1 MYGLYFITLQRSG
14 TRPVTKPL
22 RSIRPEHRGT
32 FHTQFWLGTI
42 CPSTHPSICPSMYIL
57 VSFCGRLQLLRGHL
71 RGRGNGI
78 AIGISHIPMVS
89 ARLFPRSDNRV
100 RAGRIVF
107 MTLCPKQILRLGFLF
122 RPNFGI
128 FKGGGCNQRT
138 AWSFSEQMD
147 EQDLGHWNFIQRC
160 LPPWSQNWFSIF
172 FVYHVRLGVVPFFG
186 TGNFFR
192 KTFGPKKFLRDKFG
206 YNPP

>member
-128 FKGGGCNQRT
+128 FKGGGVQ
-138 AWSFSEQMD
+138 
-147 EQDLGHWNFIQRC
+147 
-160 LPPWSQNWFSIF
+160 
-172 FVYHVRLGVVPFFG
+172 
-186 TGNFFR
+186 
-192 KTFGPKKFLRDKFG
+192 PKKSVEFLGANGWTGPWPLELYPEMFAPMVPKLILDIFCVPCTPGGCALLWDWQFLPKNVWPQEISPG
-206 YNPP
+206 